1 MQYTYRENRGVEDA
15 VLLYLHRALS
25 HLDKAKT
32 NVRSTFIDF
41 SNAFNTLVPHL
52 LIQKLESMDVHPQTL
67 MVIFD
72 FLLHRPQRVK
82 VGHTISDAR
91 IVSIGV
97 PQGCVLSPVLFSLY
111 TSECVTTDNQCSLI
125 KYADDTVISGYLS
138 GEANA
143 DSYFSVIDKF
153 VEWCDSHFLQLNV
166 MKTEE
171 MIMDYRKKTK
181 NMYMF
186 QSLFTEV

>member
-1 MQYTYRENRGVEDA
+1 M
-15 VLLYLHRALS
+15 
-25 HLDKAKT
+25 
-32 NVRSTFIDF
+32 
-41 SNAFNTLVPHL
+41 PHL

-125 KYADDTVISGYLS
+125 KYADDTVISGYL
-138 GEANA
+138 
-143 DSYFSVIDKF
+143 
-153 VEWCDSHFLQLNV
+153 
-166 MKTEE
+166 
-171 MIMDYRKKTK
+171 
-181 NMYMF
+181 
-186 QSLFTEV
+186 